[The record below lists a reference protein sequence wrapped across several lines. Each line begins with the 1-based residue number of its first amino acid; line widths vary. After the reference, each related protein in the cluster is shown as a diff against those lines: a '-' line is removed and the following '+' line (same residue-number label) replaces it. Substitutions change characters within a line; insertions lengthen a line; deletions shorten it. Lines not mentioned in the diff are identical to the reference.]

1 MTSPNDI
8 SMNSLTRDGVYQC
21 VVARQIPRQRVWEH
35 VTSYDHQI
43 LRPSRSMDNK
53 AVLVA
58 RVAEIRAG
66 S

>member
-1 MTSPNDI
+1 M
-8 SMNSLTRDGVYQC
+8 YQC

-43 LRPSRSMDNK
+43 LRPSKLVDDK

-58 RVAEIRAG
+58 CVTEI
-66 S
+66 